1 MNILISGMTCS
12 GKTSLSNQLSH
23 ELNILHFEEDWYFK
37 NKEDIKCTSK
47 GYLMDLPSSFH
58 LDEFKKDVKTLIEE
72 KETYTPVYDIKTNKR
87 INKTRQVKSNEIIIF
102 EGLHTISTL
111 KDLRN
116 TLKVFIDIDKEL
128 ALIRRIER
136 DKKYGIS
143 EEEIKRYFNEVIM
156 SIYKSHIASQK
167 KEADIILNGGDDI
180 KCLSKKLQT
189 YL

>member
-1 MNILISGMTCS
+1 
-12 GKTSLSNQLSH
+12 
-23 ELNILHFEEDWYFK
+23 
-37 NKEDIKCTSK
+37 
-47 GYLMDLPSSFH
+47 MDLPSSFH

-87 INKTRQVKSNEIIIF
+87 INKTRLVKSSEIIIF

-128 ALIRRIER
+128 ALTRRIER